1 MRPALVLCLGNEILS
16 DDSFGYKIACRLQE
30 QFDFNGGAEV
40 EFSPLGGL
48 NLIDMLKDRERALIV
63 DTIITDEAAPGTL
76 HFVEMGY
83 FVPSK
88 NLTCSHEVNLPTA
101 IKFGRQLGISM
112 PDRIDVLAVEAA
124 DVVTLSEI
132 LTPSVEAALEPAINR
147 ILNWIGF
154 NGGQSVEIRQKISN
168 KELSNGNN

>member
-30 QFDFNGGAEV
+30 QYDFNGWAEV

-48 NLIDMLKDRERALIV
+48 NLIDLLKDRDRALIV
-63 DTIITDEAAPGTL
+63 DTIITNDVTPGTL

-88 NLTCSHEVNLPTA
+88 NLTCSHQVNLPTA
-101 IKFGRQLGISM
+101 LKFGRELGVCM
-112 PDRIDVLAVEAA
+112 PDRIDVLAVEAS
-124 DVVTLSEI
+124 DIETLSEK
-132 LTPSVEAALEPAINR
+132 LTPQIEAALEPAIDR
-147 ILNWIGF
+147 ILKWIGF
-154 NGGQSVEIRQKISN
+154 NGGQSVEIGQTKGY
-168 KELSNGNN
+168 KELSNGNY

>member
-1 MRPALVLCLGNEILS
+1 MKPALVLCLGNEVLS
-16 DDSFGYKIACRLQE
+16 DDSFGHKIACRLSE
-30 QFDFNGGAEV
+30 QYDFDGAAEV

-48 NLIDMLKDRERALIV
+48 NLIDLLKDRERALIV
-63 DTIITDEAAPGTL
+63 DTIITNEVSPGTL

-101 IKFGRQLGISM
+101 LEFGRQLGISM
-112 PDRIDVLAVEAA
+112 PDRIDVLAVEAS
-124 DVVTLSEI
+124 DIETLSEK
-132 LTPSVEAALEPAINR
+132 LTAQVEEALDPAINR

-154 NGGQSVEIRQKISN
+154 NGGQSVEIRQKMRN
-168 KELSNGNN
+168 KELSNGNY